1 LDYTDREAFPGHQRI
16 EKSTSFNAH
25 QWAPKRE
32 SNYFIAS
39 KQKFRT
45 SMQCNSLKAFND
57 RFWEVDPNRLEY
69 LNPVANS
76 DNDADDFVI
85 IRLTFQVLYRSEIAT
100 QSDLFVVYSRGSNL
114 SGNSFFTFQDLLEQ
128 AWSDQIDD
136 SFTIKLHYRFAG

>member
-1 LDYTDREAFPGHQRI
+1 
-16 EKSTSFNAH
+16 
-25 QWAPKRE
+25 
-32 SNYFIAS
+32 
-39 KQKFRT
+39 
-45 SMQCNSLKAFND
+45 MQCNSLKAFND

-128 AWSDQIDD
+128 AWSDRIDD